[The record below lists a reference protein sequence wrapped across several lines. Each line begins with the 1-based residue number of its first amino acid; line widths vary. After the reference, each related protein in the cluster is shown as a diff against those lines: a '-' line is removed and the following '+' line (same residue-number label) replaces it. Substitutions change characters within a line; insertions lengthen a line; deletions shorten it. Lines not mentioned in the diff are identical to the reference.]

1 MRPRKTQA
9 ERKATHKKLYGNTS
23 LPERKYKNQK
33 DRDSQLN
40 SLKRKVRK

>member
-9 ERKATHKKLYGNTS
+9 ERRATHKKLYGNTS

-33 DRDSQLN
+33 DRDSQLKALRN
-40 SLKRKVRK
+40 KVKK